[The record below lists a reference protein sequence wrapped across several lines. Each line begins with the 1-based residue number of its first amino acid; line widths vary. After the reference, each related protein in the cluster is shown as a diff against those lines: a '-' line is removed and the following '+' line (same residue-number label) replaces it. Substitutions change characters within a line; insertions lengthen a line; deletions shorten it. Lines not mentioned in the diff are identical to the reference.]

1 MLKALNSIANRII
14 LFSLLFPSLLE
25 ASLNDYIYPNRNIP
39 SFSNY
44 STLGL
49 IQNPNAR
56 FYDAGTI
63 SFSWSNMDPYLRGSI
78 VAYPFDWFEAAYHYT
93 DINNALYSLSPDFSG
108 NQTYKDKGF
117 DFKFRL
123 LKESQIFP
131 QVAFGIRDFAG
142 TGVFAAEYI
151 AASKKINN
159 LDFTLGLGWGSLS
172 NNQVSNPFNLISDHF
187 EFRKSELTNTQG
199 GEPNFKRFFTGQPGI
214 FGGVE
219 IIFPSKDGI
228 RAKIEYD
235 GTDYLLE
242 GFPNGQESFKFAFEP
257 VRQSQSKWNFGL
269 VYPVNKSMQLKASFV
284 KGNTLSFG
292 FSLSGFFGPK
302 DPIIIKN
309 DRMPDVKNINEVKYL
324 TANNDLFLYRAALIE
339 LRDRG
344 FYLRNANKDDA
355 KLTVTYAQ
363 SNHTSY
369 PRVIGRVAT
378 VLDQISPEYID
389 EFEIINMNAGMPMH
403 SATVNRKD
411 FIRYKKDNLYSV
423 AKRSIEL
430 NEVNKLNKDKFSYN
444 PAGSFPNT
452 FWRIAPNIRSQIG
465 GPDGFFFGDLSLSYQ
480 SETKFTPNIALN
492 AQANIGITDNFDN
505 LKLDSDS
512 VLPHV
517 RTDIV
522 QYLKQSKKYNIQS
535 LHLNIF
541 NKPFKDIY
549 TKFSIGLLES
559 MFGGFGGEILYRPFG
574 GNFGLGAELWAVKQ
588 REYDMLLKFRDYDT
602 VTGHIN
608 WHYKEPKSQIIFT
621 VRGGRFLAKDSGL
634 NFDFARRFP
643 SGVTIGA
650 FFSRTDISKA
660 EFGEGSFDKGFYFNI
675 PVEAFFSNYRRGYTG
690 FGLRPLTRDGAA
702 FLIHSHHLWG
712 VTEQAQ
718 DVNISRDWDDLYD

>member
-1 MLKALNSIANRII
+1 MHII
-14 LFSLLFPSLLE
+14 LPWLILPSFVFADLD
-25 ASLNDYIYPNRNIP
+25 DYIYPNNDIY

-93 DINNALYSLSPDFSG
+93 DINNALYSFSTDFSG
-108 NQTYKDKGF
+108 DQTYKDKGF
-117 DFKFRL
+117 DFKFRVL
-123 LKESQIFP
+123 RESKIYPQI
-131 QVAFGIRDFAG
+131 AFGIRDFAG

-159 LDFTLGLGWGSLS
+159 LDITLGLGWGSLS

-187 EFRKSELTNTQG
+187 EYRKSELTDTQG

-219 IIFPSKDGI
+219 IIIPSDTGI

-235 GTDYLLE
+235 GTDYSKE
-242 GFPNGQESFKFAFEP
+242 GFPDGQESFKYAFEP
-257 VRQSQSKWNFGL
+257 VRRSQSKWNFGL
-269 VYPVNKSMQLKASFV
+269 VYPVNRSLHFKASFV
-284 KGNTLSFG
+284 KGNTLSLG
-292 FSLSGFFGPK
+292 FSLSGFLGPK
-302 DPIIIKN
+302 DPVIIKN
-309 DRMPDVKNINEVKYL
+309 DPMPDVKNIAEVKFL
-324 TANNDLFLYRAALIE
+324 TTDNDLFLYRAALIE
-339 LRDRG
+339 LADRG
-344 FYLRNANKDDA
+344 FYLRNANREDS
-355 KLTVTYAQ
+355 KLAITYAQ

-378 VLDQISPEYID
+378 VLDQISPEYIN

-403 SATVNRKD
+403 SATVKRKD
-411 FIRYKKDNLYSV
+411 FIKYKKDNLYSV

-430 NEVNKLNKDKFSYN
+430 SDVRTVKGEKFSYN
-444 PAGSFPNT
+444 PDGSFPNT

-465 GPDGFFFGDLSLSYQ
+465 GPDGFFFGDMSLSYQ

-492 AQANIGITDNFDN
+492 VQANIGITDNFDN

-559 MFGGFGGEILYRPFG
+559 MFGGVGGEVLYRPFG
-574 GNFGLGAELWAVKQ
+574 SNFGLGAELWAVKQ
-588 REYDMLLKFRDYDT
+588 REYNMLFKFRDYET

-608 WHYKEPKSQIIFT
+608 WHYKEPRTQIIFT
-621 VRGGRFLAKDSGL
+621 VRGGRFLAEDSGF

-718 DVNISRDWDDLYD
+718 AVNITRDWDDLYD